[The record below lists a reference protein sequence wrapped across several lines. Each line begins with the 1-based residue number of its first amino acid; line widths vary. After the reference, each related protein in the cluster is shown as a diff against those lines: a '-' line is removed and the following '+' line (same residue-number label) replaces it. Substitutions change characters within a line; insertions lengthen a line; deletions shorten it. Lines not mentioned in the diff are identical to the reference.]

1 LFAAERLSPSAHERI
16 QGYSYQHIR
25 RWLKRHHIAAVIP
38 TRKNQPRDDSFDKP
52 TYRQRNIIER
62 MVGWFKECR
71 RLETPYEKLAVNTV
85 AFWMV
90 AMIGKVLHFGLSDSA

>member
-1 LFAAERLSPSAHERI
+1 MA
-16 QGYSYQHIR
+16 
-25 RWLKRHHIAAVIP
+25 IP

-62 MVGWFKECR
+62 MVGWFKEGR
-71 RLETPYEKLAVNTV
+71 RLRTRYEKLAVNTV

-90 AMIGKVLHFGLSDSA
+90 AMIEKVLRFGWPDST